1 MAINDGINPG
11 NEVRPSFPGLPLPAG
26 TGAPGS
32 QGDTAAESAGTQV
45 GDPIVSNPYG
55 SSQVPENMP
64 RVSVLSG
71 DTSGMSSD
79 QAVQASPI
87 TPGPASQYLSTGAGS
102 GSGAHYPRRPGQ
114 QPNGGA

>member
-1 MAINDGINPG
+1 MGAVNEQYSNPAAQI
-11 NEVRPSFPGLPLPAG
+11 VPGSYDS

-32 QGDTAAESAGTQV
+32 PGDSAGETSGPVV
-45 GDPIVSNPYG
+45 GSPVVSNPQA

-64 RVSVLSG
+64 RVSVTAG

-87 TPGPASQYLSTGAGS
+87 TPGPVAGYLSTGAGQ
-102 GSGAHYPRRPGQ
+102 GNPNPYRH
-114 QPNGGA
+114 PNGA